1 MLLLL
6 LESQLPCVY
15 NDDSEKMAAPQH
27 IHSTHKPHY
36 NTLTAVQWK
45 KQSKSEPAYTND
57 DEIDNKIV
65 FFYFLSHIQMPK
77 IYNT

>member
-6 LESQLPCVY
+6 LESHLPCVC
-15 NDDSEKMAAPQH
+15 NDSEKMAAPQH

-36 NTLTAVQWK
+36 YSLTAVQSK
-45 KQSKSEPAYTND
+45 EQSKSEPAYTND

-65 FFYFLSHIQMPK
+65 FLYFVTS
-77 IYNT
+77 YTDA